1 MITFALSKGRIL
13 DDTLPLLAKANI
25 VPTEDLKKTRKLI
38 IPTNQE
44 NVRLLIVRATDV
56 PTYVQTGTADLGIVG
71 KDVLA
76 EFGAE
81 HLYELAD
88 LGIAACKLMLAKI
101 QGATVPAKNPKVATK
116 FVNLT
121 REYFASQGKQADII
135 KLYGSMEIAPLVG
148 MADCIVD
155 IVDTGNTLR
164 ANGLEPYEKI
174 MDVSSRLV
182 ANKASFK
189 QKYTQ
194 LKPVIDLMVDSTE
207 D

>member
-13 DDTLPLLAKANI
+13 DDTLPLLEKVGI
-25 VPTEDLKKTRKLI
+25 TPTEDLKKTRKLI
-38 IPTNQE
+38 IPTNDA
-44 NVRLLIVRATDV
+44 NVQFLIVRATDV
-56 PTYVQTGTADLGIVG
+56 PTYVQLGAADLGIVG

-88 LGIAACKLMLAKI
+88 LDIARCKLMLAKI
-101 QGATVPAKNPKVATK
+101 QGSEVPAKRPRIATK
-116 FVNLT
+116 FVNIAQQ
-121 REYFASQGKQADII
+121 YFASKGQQADVI

-148 MADCIVD
+148 LADAIVD

-182 ANKASFK
+182 ANKASYK
-189 QKYTQ
+189 QKYDL
-194 LKPVIDLMVDSTE
+194 LKPLVDKLCESV
-207 D
+207 